1 MILPDKTIRL
11 SNSLLSVGSVL
22 LGTLREPRTV
32 SDAWTRVRANPHVMS
47 FEVFVL
53 ALDFLHAVGLV
64 TIEEGL
70 LVRRRP

>member
-1 MILPDKTIRL
+1 
-11 SNSLLSVGSVL
+11 
-22 LGTLREPRTV
+22 
-32 SDAWTRVRANPHVMS
+32 MS